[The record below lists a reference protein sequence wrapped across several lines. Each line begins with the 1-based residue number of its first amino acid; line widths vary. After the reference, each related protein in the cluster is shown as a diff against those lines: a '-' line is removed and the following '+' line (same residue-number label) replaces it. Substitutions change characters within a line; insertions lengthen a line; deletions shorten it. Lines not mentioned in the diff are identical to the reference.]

1 MKNWILGLKIRAKLL
16 AAFGSILLF
25 SILLILLSVSS
36 IDRIIENKTINEKVE
51 TLKLCIE
58 SQEFAIKEFTY
69 EGYKEKDFQEL
80 GKSKYIE
87 TYTENSLKALSILEE
102 LKDNFKDTADS
113 KNTVQNIQKSLI
125 SIQIGF
131 DSLKQQLRKR
141 GFKDYG
147 LEGSLRKAVHKIEE
161 SDVNFDKAQLL
172 TLRRNEKDF
181 FLRKDVKYRTEFIA
195 NAEKFRS
202 AVLQIKDV
210 RASEVLTNLENYKT
224 EFLNM
229 VELETKIGLKPQDG
243 KRGELN
249 NQLMDLRTPL
259 TSFGTALKVRSEEQ
273 TMQIMFGLW
282 IIFGVQLIAG
292 IFLAV
297 FYAGLITNA
306 IKEIRN
312 AMQNLASGAFP
323 EKLSIRT
330 TEEIGQTKI
339 ALNQFLDRL
348 EAATTFAHKMGEGDL
363 KAKYD
368 ERFDNDV
375 LAKSIIQ
382 MQLKL
387 SEAEERQQK
396 INWANEGAAKFSEII
411 KNESEDISSLGD
423 KILALLIKYLEVN
436 QGALFIVQEKRL
448 LRVASYAYGKK
459 KFIDDAIEIGQ
470 GLVGQCALEGQ
481 TIYLKEIP
489 KDYVKITSGLGEA
502 TPKNVLIIP
511 IKQRDQILGVMELAS
526 FQIIEQFKI
535 EFTEKISEN
544 IASLIFNKQS
554 GSQTKQLLKESQE
567 RAAILSQQE
576 EEMRQNAEELQA
588 TQEEMTRQK
597 QELEM
602 QIVSLK
608 QKLEL
613 QAS

>member
-1 MKNWILGLKIRAKLL
+1 
-16 AAFGSILLF
+16 
-25 SILLILLSVSS
+25 
-36 IDRIIENKTINEKVE
+36 
-51 TLKLCIE
+51 
-58 SQEFAIKEFTY
+58 
-69 EGYKEKDFQEL
+69 
-80 GKSKYIE
+80 
-87 TYTENSLKALSILEE
+87 
-102 LKDNFKDTADS
+102 
-113 KNTVQNIQKSLI
+113 
-125 SIQIGF
+125 
-131 DSLKQQLRKR
+131 
-141 GFKDYG
+141 
-147 LEGSLRKAVHKIEE
+147 
-161 SDVNFDKAQLL
+161 
-172 TLRRNEKDF
+172 
-181 FLRKDVKYRTEFIA
+181 
-195 NAEKFRS
+195 
-202 AVLQIKDV
+202 
-210 RASEVLTNLENYKT
+210 
-224 EFLNM
+224 
-229 VELETKIGLKPQDG
+229 
-243 KRGELN
+243 
-249 NQLMDLRTPL
+249 
-259 TSFGTALKVRSEEQ
+259 
-273 TMQIMFGLW
+273 
-282 IIFGVQLIAG
+282 
-292 IFLAV
+292 
-297 FYAGLITNA
+297 
-306 IKEIRN
+306 
-312 AMQNLASGAFP
+312 
-323 EKLSIRT
+323 
-330 TEEIGQTKI
+330 
-339 ALNQFLDRL
+339 
-348 EAATTFAHKMGEGDL
+348 
-363 KAKYD
+363 
-368 ERFDNDV
+368 
-375 LAKSIIQ
+375 

-511 IKQRDQILGVMELAS
+511 IQQRDQILGVMELGS

-597 QELEM
+597 LELEM
-602 QIVSLK
+602 QIVSLR
-608 QKLEL
+608 QKLEFK
-613 QAS
+613 AS

>member
-51 TLKLCIE
+51 TLKLCVE

-131 DSLKQQLRKR
+131 DSLKQQLRNR

-202 AVLQIKDV
+202 AVLQIKDL
-210 RASEVLTNLENYKT
+210 RAIEVLTNLENYKT

-259 TSFGTALKVRSEEQ
+259 TSFGTALKARSEEQ

-297 FYAGLITNA
+297 FYAGLITKA

-339 ALNQFLDRL
+339 ALNQFLERL

-382 MQLKL
+382 MQQKL
-387 SEAEERQQK
+387 SEAEERQIK
-396 INWANEGAAKFSEII
+396 INWVNEGAAKFSEII
-411 KNESEDISSLGD
+411 KNEAEDISSLGD

-436 QGALFIVQEKRL
+436 QGALFIIQEKRL
-448 LRVASYAYGKK
+448 LRVATYAYGKK

-489 KDYVKITSGLGEA
+489 RDYVKITSGLGEA
-502 TPKNVLIIP
+502 TPKNVLIIS

-544 IASLIFNKQS
+544 IASLIFNKQN

-567 RAAILSQQE
+567 RAEILSQQE

>member
-1 MKNWILGLKIRAKLL
+1 MKNWLLGLKIRAKLL

-25 SILLILLSVSS
+25 SVLLIVLSLNS
-36 IDRIIENKTINEKVE
+36 INRIIDNKDVNEKVE
-51 TLKLCIE
+51 ILKLCIQ
-58 SQEFAIKEFTY
+58 SQEFAIKEFIY

-80 GKSKYIE
+80 GLSKYIE
-87 TYTENSLKALSILEE
+87 TYDENNLKSLAILKELKQNFNDTTNSENS
-102 LKDNFKDTADS
+102 
-113 KNTVQNIQKSLI
+113 VQNIQTALL

-131 DSLKQQLRKR
+131 DSLKQLLRKR

-147 LEGSLRKAVHKIEE
+147 LEGALRKAVHKIEE
-161 SDVNFDKAQLL
+161 SEIKFDKAQLL

-181 FLRKDVKYRTEFIA
+181 FLRKDIKYKAEFIE
-195 NAEKFRS
+195 NAERFRLT
-202 AVLQIKDV
+202 VLQIKDSRTSDV
-210 RASEVLTNLENYKT
+210 FNNLENYKA
-224 EFLNM
+224 EFLNV
-229 VELETKIGLKPQDG
+229 VEIETQIGLKPQDG
-243 KRGELN
+243 KRGELDKR
-249 NQLMDLRTPL
+249 LMDLKAPL
-259 TSFGTALKVRSEEQ
+259 ASFGATLKARSEKQ

-282 IIFGVQLIAG
+282 IIFGVQLIAA

-297 FYAGLITNA
+297 FYADLITKA

-323 EKLSIRT
+323 EKLPIRT
-330 TEEIGQTKI
+330 TEEIGQTKM
-339 ALNQFLDRL
+339 ALNQFLERL
-348 EAATTFAHKMGEGDL
+348 QAATTFAFKMGEGDL

-375 LAKSIIQ
+375 LAKSILQ

-396 INWANEGAAKFSEII
+396 INWVNEGAAKFSEIT
-411 KNESEDISSLGD
+411 KNESEDISSLAD
-423 KILALLIKYLEVN
+423 KILALIIKYLEVN
-436 QGALFIVQEKRL
+436 QGALFIVEEKRL
-448 LRVASYAYGKK
+448 IRIATYAYGKK

-489 KDYVKITSGLGEA
+489 RDYVKITSGLGEA

-511 IKQRDQILGVMELAS
+511 IKQRNQILGIMELAS
-526 FQIIEQFKI
+526 FHIIEQFKI
-535 EFTEKISEN
+535 EFVEKISES
-544 IASLIFNKQS
+544 IASLIFNKQNAW
-554 GSQTKQLLKESQE
+554 QTKQLLRESQE
-567 RAAILSQQE
+567 RAEVLSQQE

-588 TQEEMTRQK
+588 TQDEMTRQK
-597 QELEM
+597 LELEM

-608 QKLEL
+608 QKLDL